1 MRKLIVPAVACALA
15 ACGGAGPQAEGEAVS
30 ILLFGDTGYD
40 YDWLGQDDYEEAY
53 TGREFILAELDDWIE
68 ENHPIED
75 FEFPPMHY
83 AEQTGGW
90 VMATGLWVV
99 SKAVQEWCAPAA
111 RCHFGLMLGDNI
123 YPSGATLGADGRDDG
138 ERFDDLLWRPYRGLR
153 DQDPDFVIYPVLG
166 NHDWETSREAA
177 MLQVDYLRQSPL
189 YSMDGLYYRAQPAP
203 GVEIFAI
210 DTTVILAAETV
221 YEDALDADGKPVHT
235 GIVEADAPWAAP
247 EGEEARMIEW
257 LAEALAGSDA
267 RWKIVIAHHP
277 LWASSGT
284 KHEQTKILHRL
295 LRPTLCR
302 HADAY
307 VVGHEHT
314 LEVHTDDCR
323 GAGGDYE
330 GVPPLLQVVSGAAGK
345 QRSLHRTFMDWQDR
359 EFPEKTTWYARGL
372 VWGFAELS
380 LQGDRATVQVLATTG
395 DETTVEFT
403 EVFERRSGA
412 LATAA
417 E

>member
-1 MRKLIVPAVACALA
+1 MRKFTALAVVCAFA
-15 ACGGAGPQAEGEAVS
+15 ACGGAGPQAEGEPVS

-40 YDWLGQDDYEEAY
+40 YDWLGPDDYEEAY

-68 ENHPIED
+68 ENHPIDE

-99 SKAVQEWCAPAA
+99 SEAVQEWCAPAA

-123 YPSGATLGADGRDDG
+123 YPSGAALGADGRDDD
-138 ERFDDLLWRPYRGLR
+138 ERFDDLLWRPYRALK

-166 NHDWETSREAA
+166 NHDWETSREGA
-177 MLQVDYLRQSPL
+177 MRQVEYLRKSPL
-189 YSMDGLYYRAQPAP
+189 YEMDGLYYRAQPSP

-221 YEDALDADGKPVHT
+221 YEDALDVDGKPVHT

-257 LAEALAGSDA
+257 LGEAMAGSDA
-267 RWKIVIAHHP
+267 RWKIVIGHHP

-302 HADAY
+302 YADAY

-323 GAGGDYE
+323 DAGGDYD

-345 QRSLHRTFMDWQDR
+345 QRSLHRPFMAWQDR
-359 EFPEKTTWYARGL
+359 EFPQKTTWYARGL
-372 VWGFAELS
+372 VWGFAELA
-380 LQGDRATVQVLATTG
+380 LQGDRASVQVLATAG
-395 DETTVEFT
+395 DTTTLEFT
-403 EVFERRSGA
+403 KTFERRSA
-412 LATAA
+412 LLSKAA